1 MNQVF
6 DDDGLIPVFGF
17 GDKQTQDKAVF
28 PFFPGAPTT
37 SYPRHREARVLM
49 KVAVVA
55 LA

>member
-1 MNQVF
+1 MGQVF

-37 SYPRHREARVLM
+37 SYHRHREARVLM
-49 KVAVVA
+49 KVVVVA
-55 LA
+55 LS